1 MGEQIAEDS
10 LEKRAEISRKKRRL
24 KADKTLL
31 LSDEALNNIKVSSE
45 RTGLKS
51 TNVTDDSS
59 SKASPEEE
67 PSENENGF

>member
-45 RTGLKS
+45 CTGLKS

-67 PSENENGF
+67 PGENENGF